1 MDAEYIY
8 INASSENSIDVIRN
22 QISEFAQTM
31 SFTGSKKIV
40 ILDEADGLTP
50 QFQKA
55 LRAFMEEFQSNCR
68 FILTCNYIAKIIP
81 ALRQGR
87 TMEFDFNMAKFKDEL
102 VPKITTR
109 IEGILKFEKIE
120 YDKEILPQVVTAFFP
135 SVRQIIATLQ
145 QYAETHGKIDA
156 GILTHK
162 DVGDSLAT
170 MVMEKHKLSDIRSFI
185 EQQGMSYTDVFHTL
199 FETFVPKC
207 TKKAN
212 AITTLAEY
220 EYRCGFSTD
229 PTLQIAACIIE
240 LFACI

>member
-1 MDAEYIY
+1 
-8 INASSENSIDVIRN
+8 
-22 QISEFAQTM
+22 
-31 SFTGSKKIV
+31 
-40 ILDEADGLTP
+40 
-50 QFQKA
+50 
-55 LRAFMEEFQSNCR
+55 
-68 FILTCNYIAKIIP
+68 
-81 ALRQGR
+81 
-87 TMEFDFNMAKFKDEL
+87 
-102 VPKITTR
+102 
-109 IEGILKFEKIE
+109 LKFEKIE
-120 YDKEILPQVVTAFFP
+120 YDKEVLPQVVTAFFP

-145 QYAETHGKIDA
+145 QYAETHGKIDS